1 MIWHDEKLIYV
12 HIPKCGGTSI
22 RRAMQAKAGGKH
34 LNRTWIEGWKT
45 FIEPNLW
52 NQHATYDQYALTFRD
67 YTYCTQVRNPYT
79 RFESMWKHC
88 VRIGLTT
95 EDFYD
100 WGNRTI
106 DGLAVGDWEEACD
119 KDKREL
125 ILGYYYNRTD
135 IPSLLFQPQWRWVR
149 SPVKVFKLEEMTI
162 WEYLK
167 LSPTHENNSA
177 ESPKMEGKDI
187 LWSTSLR
194 EKVYEVYREDFRKFR
209 Y

>member
-1 MIWHDEKLIYV
+1 MIWHNERLIFI
-12 HIPKCGGTSI
+12 HIPKCGGTSV
-22 RRAMQAKAGGKH
+22 RRCMQHKIGGKH
-34 LNRTWIEGWKT
+34 LNRTWIHGWKT

-88 VRIGLTT
+88 IRIGLTT

-106 DGLAVGDWEEACD
+106 DGLVVGDWEEACD
-119 KDKREL
+119 KDKQEL
-125 ILGYYYNRTD
+125 ILGYYYNRND

-162 WEYLK
+162 WDYLK
-167 LSPTHENNSA
+167 LSPVHKNNSA

>member
-1 MIWHDEKLIYV
+1 MIWHNERLIFI
-12 HIPKCGGTSI
+12 HIPKCGGTSV
-22 RRAMQAKAGGKH
+22 RRCMQHKLGGKH
-34 LNRTWIEGWKT
+34 KNRTWIHGWKT
-45 FIEPNLW
+45 FVEPNLW
-52 NQHATYDQYALTFRD
+52 NQHAYYDQYALVYRD

-88 VRIGLTT
+88 IRIGLTT
-95 EDFYD
+95 EEFYD

-106 DGLAVGDWEEACD
+106 DNLAVGDWEFACD
-119 KDKREL
+119 DDRRELMIEYYYSKRE
-125 ILGYYYNRTD
+125 IL
-135 IPSLLFQPQWRWVR
+135 SMLFQPQWRWVR

-162 WEYLK
+162 WDYLK
-167 LSPTHENNSA
+167 LSPIHKNNSA

>member
-1 MIWHDEKLIYV
+1 M
-12 HIPKCGGTSI
+12 
-22 RRAMQAKAGGKH
+22 
-34 LNRTWIEGWKT
+34 
-45 FIEPNLW
+45 W
-52 NQHATYDQYALTFRD
+52 N
-67 YTYCTQVRNPYT
+67 
-79 RFESMWKHC
+79 HC

-177 ESPKMEGKDI
+177 ESPKLEGKDI

>member
-12 HIPKCGGTSI
+12 HIPKCGGTSV
-22 RRAMQAKAGGKH
+22 RKARQAKVGGKH
-34 LNRTWIEGWKT
+34 LNRTWVHGWKT
-45 FIEPNLW
+45 FIAPNLW

-88 VRIGLTT
+88 VRVGLTT
-95 EDFYD
+95 KEFYE

-106 DGLAVGDWEEACD
+106 DGLDLGNWEEACD
-119 KDKREL
+119 KDKQEL
-125 ILGYYYNRTD
+125 ILGYYYNRND

-162 WEYLK
+162 WDYIK
-167 LSPTHENNSA
+167 LPPMHRNNSA

-194 EKVYEVYREDFRKFR
+194 EKVYEVYQEDFRKFR

>member
-1 MIWHDEKLIYV
+1 MIWHNEKLIYV

-22 RRAMQAKAGGKH
+22 RRAMQAKVPGKH
-34 LNRTWIEGWKT
+34 LNRTWVHGWKT

-52 NQHATYDQYALTFRD
+52 NQHATYDQYALTYRD
-67 YTYCTQVRNPYT
+67 YTYCAQVRNPYA

-88 VRIGLTT
+88 IRVGLTNK
-95 EDFYD
+95 EFYE

-106 DGLAVGDWEEACD
+106 DALAVGDWELACD
-119 KDKREL
+119 EEKREL
-125 ILGYYYNRTD
+125 ILGYYYNRND

-149 SPVKVFKLEEMTI
+149 SPVKIFKLEDMNL

-167 LSPTHENNSA
+167 LSPIHENNSQ
-177 ESPKMEGKDI
+177 KDTRVTSREI
-187 LWSTSLR
+187 VWSQELR
-194 EKVYEVYREDFRKFR
+194 DKVYEVYREDFRKFR

>member
-1 MIWHDEKLIYV
+1 MIWHDRKLVFI

-22 RRAMQAKAGGKH
+22 RKAIQKKVGGTH
-34 LNRTWIEGWKT
+34 RNRTWLNTRKT
-45 FIEPNLW
+45 FIKPNLW
-52 NQHATYDQYALTFRD
+52 NQHATYDQYALTYRD

-88 VRIGLTT
+88 IRVGLTT
-95 EDFYD
+95 QEFYD

-119 KDKREL
+119 KEKQEL
-125 ILGYYYNRTD
+125 ILGYYYNRND

-149 SPVKVFKLEEMTI
+149 SPVKVFKLEDMTI
-162 WEYLK
+162 WDYIK
-167 LSPTHENNSA
+167 LPPIHENNSH
-177 ESPKMEGKDI
+177 KDTRVTSRDI
-187 LWSTSLR
+187 EWSQELR

>member
-1 MIWHDEKLIYV
+1 MESTCYI
-12 HIPKCGGTSI
+12 C
-22 RRAMQAKAGGKH
+22 
-34 LNRTWIEGWKT
+34 
-45 FIEPNLW
+45 
-52 NQHATYDQYALTFRD
+52 QYALTFRD
-67 YTYCTQVRNPYT
+67 YTFCTQVRNPYA

-88 VRIGLTT
+88 IRIGLTT
-95 EDFYD
+95 KEFYE

-106 DGLAVGDWEEACD
+106 DALAVGDWELACD
-119 KDKREL
+119 EEKREL
-125 ILGYYYNRTD
+125 ILGYYYNRND

-162 WEYLK
+162 WDYIK
-167 LSPTHENNSA
+167 LPPMHRNNSA

-194 EKVYEVYREDFRKFR
+194 EKVYEVYQEDFRKFR

>member
-12 HIPKCGGTSI
+12 HIPKCGGTSV
-22 RRAMQAKAGGKH
+22 RRAMQAKIGGKH
-34 LNRTWIEGWKT
+34 LNRTWIDGWKT

-88 VRIGLTT
+88 IRVGLTT
-95 EDFYD
+95 KEFYE

-106 DGLAVGDWEEACD
+106 DGLALGNWEDACD
-119 KDKREL
+119 KDKKEL
-125 ILGYYYNRTD
+125 ILGYYYNRND

-162 WEYLK
+162 WDYLK
-167 LSPTHENNSA
+167 LSPVHKNNSA